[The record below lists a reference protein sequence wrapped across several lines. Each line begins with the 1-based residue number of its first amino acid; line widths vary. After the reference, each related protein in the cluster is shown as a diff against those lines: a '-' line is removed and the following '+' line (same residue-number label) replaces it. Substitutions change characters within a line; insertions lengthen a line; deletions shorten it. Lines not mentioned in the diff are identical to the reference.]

1 MFNSLHPMDCSMPG
15 FPVLH
20 YLPGFAQT
28 HAHWIS
34 DAIKPFHPLSSP
46 YPAFNLSQHKYI
58 LSQFGKAGAQNAS
71 LRAKR
76 KKKKVSAWLIS
87 SRASRGRL
95 LLTSFSSRGG
105 SLPWQLA
112 TSLLPL
118 LPSSH
123 VLLPFILSY
132 CLVFTWNILAIFL
145 FV

>member
-1 MFNSLHPMDCSMPG
+1 MDCSMPG

-76 KKKKVSAWLIS
+76 KKKKGVGMTHFFESLQ
-87 SRASRGRL
+87 GK
-95 LLTSFSSRGG
+95 TS
-105 SLPWQLA
+105 P
-112 TSLLPL
+112 
-118 LPSSH
+118 
-123 VLLPFILSY
+123 Y
-132 CLVFTWNILAIFL
+132 FL
-145 FV
+145 QF